1 MDKKDWEKRVEW
13 IDDYVRRIKPYV
25 RVREKDSLLIK
36 IPNQAWKLNP
46 GGVKLLAFL
55 LGGGTVMQVLEKYED
70 KESISL
76 DVYAFFRDLGALLK
90 GCYDERAPRRAVE
103 KTPFALPFNQ
113 LPVLSEIALTYRCNL
128 ACRFCYA
135 SCGCRKD
142 LSSRS
147 GDDSA
152 KELGTARVKEMI
164 DIIAGEAQIP
174 SLSFTGGEPLLRRDI
189 AELVA
194 HAKKRG
200 LWVNL
205 ITNGTLADAGT
216 VAGLKAA
223 GLDSAQVSIEAGE
236 AALHDRIAAVPGA
249 FARTLAGV
257 KNFMAAGVRVHTNTT
272 VSALNKDAVEQIA
285 GLVKE
290 LGLKKFSMNMLM
302 PVGTAGVNLEE
313 TFISYTEI
321 GPVVERAR
329 ARAAALGLE
338 FMWYS
343 PTPVCIYNPIA
354 RGLGNKG
361 CSACDGLLS
370 VAPNGDIL
378 PCSSYPKPMGNL
390 LEHRGGFAGLWS
402 SAPFKYFQ
410 EKRFA
415 HALCKACDALAHCN
429 GACPLYWERAGYKEL
444 EAARAAVPTP

>member
-1 MDKKDWEKRVEW
+1 MEKKDWEKRVDW
-13 IDDYVRRIKPYV
+13 IDAYVERIKPYV
-25 RVREKDSLLIK
+25 RVRVKDSLLIK

-46 GGVKLLAFL
+46 QGVKLLAFL
-55 LGGGTVMQVLEKYED
+55 LGGGRVLEVMGKYAD
-70 KESISL
+70 KEKISL

-90 GCYDERAPRRAVE
+90 GCYDERAERLAVE
-103 KTPFALPFNQ
+103 KTPFALPYNE

-142 LSSRS
+142 E
-147 GDDSA
+147 SA
-152 KELGTARVKEMI
+152 KELGTAEIKKI
-164 DIIAGEAQIP
+164 LDIIAGEAEIP
-174 SLSFTGGEPLLRRDI
+174 SVSFTGGEPLLRPDI
-189 AELVA
+189 AELVT
-194 HAKKRG
+194 HAKRRG

-205 ITNGTLADAGT
+205 ITNGTLATPET
-216 VAGLKAA
+216 VGALKLA

-236 AALHDRIAAVPGA
+236 AGLHDRIAAVPGA
-249 FARTLAGV
+249 FALTMAGLR
-257 KNFMAAGVRVHTNTT
+257 NFRAAGLRVHTNTT
-272 VSALNKDAVEQIA
+272 VSALNKAAVEEIA

-290 LGLKKFSMNMLM
+290 LGLDKFSMNMLM
-302 PVGTAGVNLEE
+302 PVGSAGANLEE

-321 GPVVERAR
+321 GPVVDRARERA
-329 ARAAALGLE
+329 AELGLE

-354 RGLGNKG
+354 KGLGNKG

-378 PCSSYPKPMGNL
+378 PCSSYPKPMGNIL
-390 LEHRGGFAGLWS
+390 AHKGGFAALWG

-415 HALCKACDALAHCN
+415 HALCRACDALAHCN
-429 GACPLYWERAGYKEL
+429 GACPLYWERAGYGEL
-444 EAARAAVPTP
+444 EAARAAATGTV

>member
-1 MDKKDWEKRVEW
+1 MEKKDWEKRVDW
-13 IDDYVRRIKPYV
+13 IDAYVERIKPYV
-25 RVREKDSLLIK
+25 RVRVKDSLLIK

-46 GGVKLLAFL
+46 QGVKLLAFL
-55 LGGGTVMQVLEKYED
+55 LGGGRVLEVMGKYAD
-70 KESISL
+70 KEKISL

-90 GCYDERAPRRAVE
+90 GCYDERAERLAVE
-103 KTPFALPFNQ
+103 KTPFALPYNE

-142 LSSRS
+142 E
-147 GDDSA
+147 SA
-152 KELGTARVKEMI
+152 KELGTAEIKKI
-164 DIIAGEAQIP
+164 LDIIAGEAEIP
-174 SLSFTGGEPLLRRDI
+174 SVSFTGGEPLLRPDI

-194 HAKKRG
+194 HAKRRG

-205 ITNGTLADAGT
+205 ITNGTLATPETAG
-216 VAGLKAA
+216 ALKLA

-236 AALHDRIAAVPGA
+236 AGLHDRIAAVPGA
-249 FARTLAGV
+249 FALTMAGLR
-257 KNFMAAGVRVHTNTT
+257 NFRAAGIRVHTNTT
-272 VSALNKDAVEQIA
+272 VSALNKAAVEEIA

-290 LGLKKFSMNMLM
+290 LGLDKFSMNMLM
-302 PVGTAGVNLEE
+302 PVGSAGANLEE

-321 GPVVERAR
+321 GPVVDRARERA
-329 ARAAALGLE
+329 AELGLE

-354 RGLGNKG
+354 KGLGNKG

-378 PCSSYPKPMGNL
+378 PCSSYPKPMGNIL
-390 LEHRGGFAGLWS
+390 AHQGGFGALWS

-429 GACPLYWERAGYKEL
+429 GACPLYWERAGYGEL
-444 EAARAAVPTP
+444 EAARAAATGTV

>member
-1 MDKKDWEKRVEW
+1 MQKAEKDWEKRVGW
-13 IDDYVRRIKPYV
+13 IDDYVKRIKPYV
-25 RVREKDSLLIK
+25 RVREKDGLLIK

-46 GGVKLLAFL
+46 QGVRLLAFL
-55 LGGGTVMQVLEKYED
+55 LRGASVFDVLRKYGD
-70 KESISL
+70 KEKVSL

-103 KTPFALPFNQ
+103 KTAFALPYNE

-142 LSSRS
+142 
-147 GDDSA
+147 DSA
-152 KELGTARVKEMI
+152 KELGTAEIKKII
-164 DIIAGEAQIP
+164 DIIAGEAEIP
-174 SLSFTGGEPLLRRDI
+174 SVSFTGGEPLLRRDI
-189 AELVA
+189 SELVA
-194 HAKKRG
+194 HAKRRG

-205 ITNGTLADAGT
+205 ITNGTLATAEV

-223 GLDSAQVSIEAGE
+223 GLDSAQVSIEA
-236 AALHDRIAAVPGA
+236 AAAPLHDRIAAVPGA
-249 FARTLAGV
+249 FELTLAGLR
-257 KNFMAAGVRVHTNTT
+257 NFRAAGIRVHTNTT
-272 VSALNKDAVEQIA
+272 VSALNKGEAENIA

-290 LGLKKFSMNMLM
+290 LGLEKFSMNMLM
-302 PVGTAGVNLEE
+302 PVGSAGLNHEE

-321 GPVVERAR
+321 GPVVDRAR
-329 ARAAALGLE
+329 ARAGELGLE

-370 VAPNGDIL
+370 IAPNGDIL
-378 PCSSYPKPMGNL
+378 PCSSYPKPMGNIL
-390 LEHRGGFAGLWS
+390 AHKGGFAALWS
-402 SAPFKYFQ
+402 SAPFRYFQ

-415 HALCKACDALAHCN
+415 HALCSACDALAHCN
-429 GACPLYWERAGYKEL
+429 GACPLYWERAGYGEL
-444 EAARAAVPTP
+444 EAARAAAAEAP

>member
-1 MDKKDWEKRVEW
+1 MEKKDWEKRVDW
-13 IDDYVRRIKPYV
+13 IDAYVERIKPYV
-25 RVREKDSLLIK
+25 RVRVKDSLLIK

-46 GGVKLLAFL
+46 QGVKLLAFL
-55 LGGGTVMQVLEKYED
+55 LGGGRVLEVMGKYAD
-70 KESISL
+70 KEKISL

-90 GCYDERAPRRAVE
+90 GCYDERAERLAVE
-103 KTPFALPFNQ
+103 KTPFALPYNE

-142 LSSRS
+142 E
-147 GDDSA
+147 SA
-152 KELGTARVKEMI
+152 KELGTAEIKKI
-164 DIIAGEAQIP
+164 LDIIAGEAEIP
-174 SLSFTGGEPLLRRDI
+174 SVSFTGGEPLLRPDI

-194 HAKKRG
+194 HAKRRG

-205 ITNGTLADAGT
+205 ITNGTLATPETAG
-216 VAGLKAA
+216 ALKLA

-236 AALHDRIAAVPGA
+236 AGLHDRIAAVPGA
-249 FARTLAGV
+249 FALTMAGLR
-257 KNFMAAGVRVHTNTT
+257 NFRAAGIRVHTNTT
-272 VSALNKDAVEQIA
+272 VSALNKAAVEEIA

-290 LGLKKFSMNMLM
+290 LGLDKFSMNMLM
-302 PVGTAGVNLEE
+302 PVGSAGANLEE

-321 GPVVERAR
+321 GPVVDRARERA
-329 ARAAALGLE
+329 AELGLE

-354 RGLGNKG
+354 KGLGNKG

-378 PCSSYPKPMGNL
+378 PCSSYPKPMGNIL
-390 LEHRGGFAGLWS
+390 AHQGGFGALWS
-402 SAPFKYFQ
+402 SAPIKYFP

-429 GACPLYWERAGYKEL
+429 GACPLYWERAGYGEL
-444 EAARAAVPTP
+444 EAARAAATGTV

>member
-1 MDKKDWEKRVEW
+1 MKKKDWEKRVDW
-13 IDDYVRRIKPYV
+13 IDAYVERIRPYV
-25 RVREKDSLLIK
+25 RVRVKDSLLIK

-46 GGVKLLAFL
+46 QGVKLLAFL
-55 LGGGTVMQVLEKYED
+55 LGGGRVLEVMGKYAD
-70 KESISL
+70 KEKISL

-90 GCYDERAPRRAVE
+90 GCYDERAERLAVE
-103 KTPFALPFNQ
+103 KTPFALPYNE

-142 LSSRS
+142 E
-147 GDDSA
+147 SA
-152 KELGTARVKEMI
+152 KELGTAEIKKI
-164 DIIAGEAQIP
+164 LDIIAGEAEIP
-174 SLSFTGGEPLLRRDI
+174 SVSFTGGEPLLRPDI

-194 HAKKRG
+194 HAKRRG

-205 ITNGTLADAGT
+205 ITNGTLATPETAG
-216 VAGLKAA
+216 ALKLA

-236 AALHDRIAAVPGA
+236 AGLHDRIAAVPGA
-249 FARTLAGV
+249 FALTLAGLR
-257 KNFMAAGVRVHTNTT
+257 NIRAAGIRVHTNTT
-272 VSALNKDAVEQIA
+272 VSALNKAAVEEIA

-290 LGLKKFSMNMLM
+290 LGLDKFSMNMLM
-302 PVGTAGVNLEE
+302 PVGSAGANLEE

-321 GPVVERAR
+321 GPVVDRARERA
-329 ARAAALGLE
+329 AELGLE

-343 PTPVCIYNPIA
+343 PTPICIYNPIA
-354 RGLGNKG
+354 KGLGNKG

-378 PCSSYPKPMGNL
+378 PCSSYPKPMGNIL
-390 LEHRGGFAGLWS
+390 AHKGGFAALWS

-415 HALCKACDALAHCN
+415 HALCRACDVLAHCN
-429 GACPLYWERAGYKEL
+429 GACPLYWERAGYGEL
-444 EAARAAVPTP
+444 EAARAAATGTV

>member
-1 MDKKDWEKRVEW
+1 MEKKDWEKRVDW
-13 IDDYVRRIKPYV
+13 IDAYVERIKPYV
-25 RVREKDSLLIK
+25 RVRVKDSLLIK

-46 GGVKLLAFL
+46 QGVKLLAFL
-55 LGGGTVMQVLEKYED
+55 LGGGRVLEVMGKYAD
-70 KESISL
+70 KEKISL

-90 GCYDERAPRRAVE
+90 GCYDERAERLAVE
-103 KTPFALPFNQ
+103 KTPFALPYNE

-142 LSSRS
+142 E
-147 GDDSA
+147 SA
-152 KELGTARVKEMI
+152 KELGTAEIKKI
-164 DIIAGEAQIP
+164 LDIIAGEAEIP
-174 SLSFTGGEPLLRRDI
+174 SVSFTGGDPLLRPDI

-194 HAKKRG
+194 HAKRRG

-205 ITNGTLADAGT
+205 ITNGTLATPETAG
-216 VAGLKAA
+216 ALKLA

-236 AALHDRIAAVPGA
+236 AGLHDRIAAVPGA
-249 FARTLAGV
+249 FALTMAGLR
-257 KNFMAAGVRVHTNTT
+257 NFRAAGIRVHTNTT
-272 VSALNKDAVEQIA
+272 VSALNKAAVEEIA

-290 LGLKKFSMNMLM
+290 LGLDKFSMNMLM
-302 PVGTAGVNLEE
+302 PVGSAGANLEE

-321 GPVVERAR
+321 GPVVDRARERA
-329 ARAAALGLE
+329 AELGLE

-354 RGLGNKG
+354 KGLGNKG

-378 PCSSYPKPMGNL
+378 PCSSYPKPMGNIL
-390 LEHRGGFAGLWS
+390 AHQGGFGALWS

-429 GACPLYWERAGYKEL
+429 GACPLYWERAGYGEL
-444 EAARAAVPTP
+444 EAARAAATGTV